1 MKIEDIFE
9 DMRPVA
15 TVWKKRGDRVE
26 RGRVSRFVS
35 NLKPLKKIEVDR
47 DKEKEKSACSGSE
60 ESPGFSPKGGKVGA

>member
-26 RGRVSRFVS
+26 RGCVSKFVS
-35 NLKPLKKIEVDR
+35 NLKPLTKIEVDR
-47 DKEKEKSACSGSE
+47 DKEKEKSARSSGE
-60 ESPGFSPKGGKVGA
+60 ESPGFSPKGGKVRT